1 MATKQQLAEAK
12 KLLEEHAPKGEFL
25 AYINKDEAQ
34 ILKNLGGSGRI
45 VEATQ
50 IPSFDVEQTQVL
62 PAPVLNAAL
71 TAFTQK
77 LPPLMGQQ
85 INTDS
90 YAPQVAAQTAL
101 QTGASQA
108 AQGLGSLVG
117 PDAYKPFMSPY
128 QQEVMDTTLSEFDR
142 QQTINQQGLRDQAI
156 QAGAY
161 GGGREGIMQ
170 AQYMNQGA
178 MDRAALQAQLLNQGF
193 MQAQQAAGTDL
204 AARQGLGQYQQA
216 LGQADQGF
224 EQAKLDA
231 QTLAN
236 REKEFE
242 EFTRLGLV
250 GQQLAQI
257 QPGAFPTTTIGY
269 QSSAAPASPMASF
282 LGGAAGAGGVLGK
295 LGIFG

>member
-1 MATKQQLAEAK
+1 MA
-12 KLLEEHAPKGEFL
+12 
-25 AYINKDEAQ
+25 I
-34 ILKNLGGSGRI
+34 
-45 VEATQ
+45 
-50 IPSFDVEQTQVL
+50 EQTQIL
-62 PAPVLNAAL
+62 PAPVLEGAL
-71 TAFTQK
+71 TAFTKK
-77 LPPLMGQQ
+77 LEPLMGQQ
-85 INTDS
+85 INTAAYD
-90 YAPQVAAQTAL
+90 PKVAAQTAL
-101 QTGASQA
+101 QTGASAA
-108 AQGLGSLVG
+108 AQGLGSLTG
-117 PDAYKPFMSPY
+117 PQAYQPYMSPY

-178 MDRAALQAQLLNQGF
+178 VDRAALQAQLLNQGF

-224 EQAKLDA
+224 AQAGLDA
-231 QTLAN
+231 NTLAQ
-236 REKEFE
+236 RESLYEP
-242 EFTRLGLV
+242 FTRLGLV
-250 GQQLAQI
+250 GQQLAAI
-257 QPGAFPTTTIGY
+257 NPGAFGSTTVGY
-269 QSSAAPASPMASF
+269 QSSAAPASPMSSF